1 MERKEGRKYLE
12 RKRKRY
18 VGRTQGERERERE
31 GDARCKGT
39 ERKKEAVET
48 IKIGGK
54 PSDKVYEF
62 KSHVVKAP
70 CLCGTNKLLRKKS
83 PSVKELQEI

>member
-31 GDARCKGT
+31 REKETYDAK

-48 IKIGGK
+48 IKICGK

-62 KSHVVKAP
+62 KSHVVEAP
-70 CLCGTNKLLRKKS
+70 CLLRRTNKLLRKKS
-83 PSVKELQEI
+83 PSVKEL